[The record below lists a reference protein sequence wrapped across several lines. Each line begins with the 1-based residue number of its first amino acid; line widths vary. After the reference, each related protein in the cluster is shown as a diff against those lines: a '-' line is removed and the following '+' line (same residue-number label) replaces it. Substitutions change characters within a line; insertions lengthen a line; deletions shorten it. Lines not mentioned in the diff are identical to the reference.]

1 MLFIK
6 GKKKSFQQWLK
17 PKMILFGSWNVSKI
31 AIKATVGFYCER
43 QEKEEAYFSPCPIWW
58 SKSSNWCSIYM
69 WRYVTNCVLHPDTL
83 THTHTHRKP
92 TYRDSVGSV
101 REPALNL
108 NWSSSDLSFSISSAS
123 CDWTKQ
129 FLYIIVCDITCPK
142 NEMII
147 LPLYTTS
154 HTSDMAAACG
164 ADYIY
169 RSE

>member
-83 THTHTHRKP
+83 THTQKT
-92 TYRDSVGSV
+92 
-101 REPALNL
+101 
-108 NWSSSDLSFSISSAS
+108 DLPWQRGFCEGACPQSELVELRS
-123 CDWTKQ
+123 Q
-129 FLYIIVCDITCPK
+129 FLNILCQLRLDKTISLHHCLWYYMPK
-142 NEMII
+142 KWNDYPT
-147 LPLYTTS
+147 PLY
-154 HTSDMAAACG
+154 H
-164 ADYIY
+164 
-169 RSE
+169 